1 MKALFNYINSIGFVL
16 SGLLALYLLDPF
28 NKGFLFGYLLVIL
41 IILKKKYI
49 SQNLDGDV
57 FLLTLFSIIYA
68 IFYTFEP
75 LAGNQYIVIYA
86 LFPQS
91 FYLLGKY
98 LASNI
103 KDPKTLFIILF
114 YIASI
119 FSFSAVISVFLNFR
133 EGGFAQLDR
142 TIPMF
147 WNDQPTS
154 ATIMGGFLTLNMCI
168 PAILISG
175 HRQISILNKI
185 IAALLFV
192 ISLICAIR
200 LGSRTQLVIFLFT
213 SIVSVLYIFPRQTY
227 KQNMYLFIFIIM
239 CIGFI
244 LRNVSFDLNADW
256 LTTFAGRMSGGSGDV
271 ASGGG
276 RTQRWIKSFEY
287 LFTHPLGWDAKEF
300 GYSHNMWLDV
310 LRAGGIIPF
319 LLLIIY
325 TLKSI
330 FQIKKTVLLKKENSL
345 INGQILSYGIAFF
358 LLFMVE
364 PIFEGL
370 FSLFVV
376 FCLYKG
382 ILNKYYTNFS
392 Q

>member
-1 MKALFNYINSIGFVL
+1 MKALLNYFNSIGFVL

-28 NKGFLFGYLLVIL
+28 NKGFLFGYLLVSL
-41 IILKKKYI
+41 IILKINFIAK
-49 SQNLDGDV
+49 NLDGDV
-57 FLLTLFSIIYA
+57 FLLTLFSVIYA
-68 IFYTFEP
+68 IFYAFEP
-75 LAGNQYIVIYA
+75 LAGIQYIAIYA

-98 LASNI
+98 LVNNI
-103 KDPKTLFIILF
+103 KDSKTLFVILF

-119 FSFSAVISVFLNFR
+119 FSISAVISVFLNFR

-168 PAILISG
+168 PAILIAG

-227 KQNMYLFIFIIM
+227 KQNMYLLFFLGV
-239 CIGFI
+239 CIAFI

-256 LTTFAGRMSGGSGDV
+256 LTTFAGRMSGGVGEV
-271 ASGGG
+271 TSGGG
-276 RTQRWIKSFEY
+276 RTERWIKSFEY
-287 LFTHPLGWDAKEF
+287 LFSHPLGWEAKEF

-325 TLKSI
+325 TVKSI
-330 FQIKKTVLLKKENSL
+330 FQIKKAVLLNQKNNL
-345 INGQILSYGIAFF
+345 INGQILFYGIAFL

-382 ILNKYYTNFS
+382 IVNKYYSNLN